1 MKKLVSIF
9 VIILLLCTVCIG
21 FVACDEKPDVP
32 NNEPDTPSPETIS
45 IWKFM
50 EEGTFSFGKFEEGQ
64 IYGVGYRALY
74 GKRYNEA
81 STSAID
87 PYYDTENALLME
99 NDVVYDGFVEELQ
112 EIYVKY
118 QGEQSTVMTPLLQNG
133 VAWYD
138 PQNLSLEDYVERR
151 QGAFTAYS
159 SWAFADQID
168 SADVGDIHHGYTIL
182 KKEQK
187 DGLGFAFGYKTEC
200 DISTIDVSD
209 KGDEND
215 QFGHVAVEYAV
226 IVYDANADLYVMVS
240 INFEFVVY
248 QSTVN
253 AQMENT
259 TGESALEDV
268 VKCVACDYAERIEK
282 AIDSATADELLS
294 AGQGYFAV
302 AEEVIIAWLNDPR
315 GQAYLQS

>member
-32 NNEPDTPSPETIS
+32 SPETIS

-50 EEGTFSFGKFEEGQ
+50 EESTFGFGKFEEGQ

-81 STSAID
+81 SASAID
-87 PYYDTENALLME
+87 PYYDTQDALLME

-118 QGEQSTVMTPLLQNG
+118 QGAQSTVMTPLLAG
-133 VAWYD
+133 YD

-151 QGAFTAYS
+151 QGAFIAYS
-159 SWAFADQID
+159 SSSWGFADQID
-168 SADVGDIHHGYTIL
+168 SADVGDIYQGYTIL

-187 DGLGFAFGYKTEC
+187 DGLGFAFGYKTEL
-200 DISTIDVSD
+200 DFETVDVSD
-209 KGDEND
+209 QGDEND

-226 IVYDANADLYVMVS
+226 IVYDANTDLYVMVS

-253 AQMENT
+253 AQIENT

-268 VKCVACDYAERIEK
+268 AKYVACDYAERIEN